1 MKNRNFAIII
11 CIILLLGSACTKD
24 NNDLFNEFGLN
35 KDQLSNITT
44 ISAHKAIAIDCSFE
58 QFMKI
63 RQELK
68 NNGFYEWNEF
78 HGILGVD
85 ESFGVSQ
92 DFLNNPLSGIVALD
106 LTFVL
111 QENMAKIMIWYD
123 NEWGYSHRILE
134 MACFISK

>member
-35 KDQLSNITT
+35 KDQLSTITT

-85 ESFGVSQ
+85 DIIIFDIVSRPLLYSFKFVEGRKVKYDIYSPVAVYDKQ
-92 DFLNNPLSGIVALD
+92 NRKLYLVMASDFG
-106 LTFVL
+106 
-111 QENMAKIMIWYD
+111 
-123 NEWGYSHRILE
+123 G
-134 MACFISK
+134 